1 MEIFSLEVA
10 LFGKK
15 NFLEHYVSLNA
26 KIEIM
31 NQAAKTKESNFL
43 AHVKKTKELFNLWIK
58 SGAEY

>member
-1 MEIFSLEVA
+1 MFEFNFL
-10 LFGKK
+10 KK
-15 NFLEHYVSLNA
+15 INFLEHCVSLNA

-31 NQAAKTKESNFL
+31 NRAAKTKESNFL